1 VCKFFWIIFSLWLC
15 GLLVAARADTFQ
27 LTDGSSLTGDIVT
40 FNDSGI
46 TFRVAGD
53 TYTNL
58 VWTKFSQDAL
68 KQLSA
73 NPKIKLLVEPFI
85 EIPPS
90 ERAPKPEIQIRDVS
104 RLDLPRQQSLL
115 GALASSSV
123 GLFVL
128 LLIYAANLY
137 AAFEIAIVRMR
148 PIALAMGVS
157 AVLPIIGP
165 IIFLSLPVKAEAAPV
180 AAPVEGEPTAFTVPG
195 QQPTA
200 EEEIKI
206 AGGSW
211 QNPAD
216 GQPAPQIFQRGQ
228 YTFNRRFL
236 ETKFSGFFG
245 AIRRGPD
252 KDSVLLVKTT
262 REQFVANRITRIAA
276 NDVHF
281 EVVTDSSV
289 REVMV
294 PFADIQ
300 EMQLKPGGA

>member
-1 VCKFFWIIFSLWLC
+1 VRKIFWTIFGLWLC
-15 GLLVAARADTFQ
+15 GVLVAARADTYQ
-27 LTDGSSLTGDIVT
+27 LTDGSSVTGDIVT

-46 TFRVAGD
+46 TFRVASD
-53 TYTNL
+53 VYTNL
-58 VWTKFSQDAL
+58 VWTKFSQSAL
-68 KQLSA
+68 KQLSE
-73 NPKIKLLVEPFI
+73 NPKIQPLVEPFI

-90 ERAPKPEIQIRDVS
+90 QRPPEPEIQIHDVT
-104 RLDLPRQQSLL
+104 RLDLPPRQSLL

-137 AAFEIAIVRMR
+137 AAFEIAIVRGQPM
-148 PIALAMGVS
+148 ALVMGVS
-157 AVLPIIGP
+157 AVLPILGP
-165 IIFLSLPVKAEAAPV
+165 IVFLSLPAKAV
-180 AAPVEGEPTAFTVPG
+180 AGTGPEQVEGDPATFAVAGPHPITENEIQTAGAAMQNSTAS
-195 QQPTA
+195 QP
-200 EEEIKI
+200 
-206 AGGSW
+206 
-211 QNPAD
+211 P
-216 GQPAPQIFQRGQ
+216 PQIFQRGQ

-262 REQFVANRITRIAA
+262 REQFVASRITRIAA

-281 EVVTDSSV
+281 EIVAGAGV

-300 EMQLKPGGA
+300 EMQLKPGGV